1 MPRVTPKKQ
10 PLRRT
15 FLRQWRE
22 YRNLT
27 QQSAADRIGVD
38 RSLLSKIETGISP
51 YNQSFLE
58 AAAIAYLCEPADLLM
73 RNPQDK
79 SAVWTLIEAVRQTSP
94 GTQKQIQAIVE
105 TIIKTG
111 T

>member
-1 MPRVTPKKQ
+1 MQKTPPKKT

-15 FLRQWRE
+15 FLRHWRE

-27 QQSAADRIGVD
+27 QAQAADRIGID
-38 RSLLSKIETGISP
+38 QSQLSRIERGKYP
-51 YNQSFLE
+51 YNQGFLE

-73 RNPQDK
+73 RNPKDK
-79 SAVWTLIEAVRQTSP
+79 NAVWTLIEAVRGAP
-94 GTQKQIQAIVE
+94 EPTQKTIQAVVE
-105 TIIKTG
+105 SIIKTG